1 MATVRIMRPDDI
13 DAVSDLTARVFGDPE
28 EYEITS
34 GLLQSAYRECPFMP
48 PELCWVGEDAGRIVV
63 KWQILDLEMLV
74 AGVPIRMAGI
84 QAVAAEPDA
93 NHKGYAKKVALAALP
108 QIRDRG
114 FDFVL
119 GFAKRGAFYRRLG
132 AVVVAAE
139 NEIEIDVA
147 GIPRLTEDPFR
158 PWVEQQDLDTVI
170 QMYNQLQP
178 KATGPLVRSKDLWP
192 WLVRKATTTF
202 ICPQGYIGI
211 IESPGEIK
219 VLEVIG
225 YDQAFHEAA
234 LRKLG
239 AIAREKGVRRIKAF
253 LPPDHP
259 LVNCMMTYG
268 FEMHSVYSRKAGCIG
283 LALAPVRL
291 IGRLREAL
299 DSRLVHSAHSNTSLE
314 LHIRVAEESNHI
326 VLNSSGRALRRL
338 NLNLSSGALLQLA
351 FGHRSIATILEQDG
365 IASLKPLD
373 SEALDLLD
381 TIFPVGHPFMPHAD
395 RY

>member
-1 MATVRIMRPDDI
+1 MENVRIMTPDDI
-13 DAVSDLTARVFGDPE
+13 DAVADLTARVFADPDE
-28 EYEITS
+28 QEVVA
-34 GLLQSAYRECPFMP
+34 GFLKSAYHECPFMP
-48 PELCWVGEDAGRIVV
+48 PDLCWVGEEAGRVIV
-63 KWQILDLEMLV
+63 KWQILDLKMQV
-74 AGVPIRMAGI
+74 AGVPVRMGGV
-84 QAVAAEPDA
+84 QAVAAEPEA

-108 QIRDRG
+108 QIKDRG

-132 AVVVAAE
+132 AVVIAAE
-139 NEIEIDVA
+139 NEIEIEVA

-158 PWVEQQDLDTVI
+158 PWVEQQDLGTLI
-170 QMYNQLQP
+170 QMYNQFQP
-178 KATGPLVRSKDLWP
+178 KSTGPLVRSKELWP
-192 WLVRKATTTF
+192 WLVRKATTYF

-225 YDQAFHEAA
+225 HNQAFYEAA

-239 AIAREKGVRRIKAF
+239 EIARAQGVRRIKAF
-253 LPPDHP
+253 VPPDHP

-268 FEMHSVYSRKAGCIG
+268 FEMHSFFSRKAGCIG

-299 DSRLVHSAHSNTSLE
+299 DSRLLHSAHSNTSVD
-314 LHIRVAEESNHI
+314 LHIRVPEESDHI
-326 VLNSSGRALRRL
+326 LLNRSGRALRRL
-338 NLNLSSGALLQLA
+338 DLNVSSGALLQLA
-351 FGHRSIATILEQDG
+351 FGHRSIATILEQDRV
-365 IASLKPLD
+365 ASLEPTD